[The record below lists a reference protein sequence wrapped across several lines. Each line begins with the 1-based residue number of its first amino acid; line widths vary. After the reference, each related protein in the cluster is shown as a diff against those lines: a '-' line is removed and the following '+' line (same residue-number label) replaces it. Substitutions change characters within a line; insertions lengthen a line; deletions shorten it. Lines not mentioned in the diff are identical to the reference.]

1 MVLVVVKLMGRSR
14 KAIREGSA
22 VEGAKEVGED
32 ERLNH
37 EDTYNAL
44 HVKSDDRGG
53 RSG

>member
-1 MVLVVVKLMGRSR
+1 MVWVVLKLMGPSR

-37 EDTYNAL
+37 EATCKRTAC
-44 HVKSDDRGG
+44 KER
-53 RSG
+53 R